1 MISRAMK
8 DMIDS
13 YVQAYNTFD
22 IEGMMSFL
30 HDDITF
36 RNIASGEITAE
47 TQGIQ
52 HFRELAQQSAAMFA
66 TRCQTITGYNWND
79 DCIEVGIMY
88 KGTFA
93 VDLPNGY
100 KSGDQLELN
109 GTSKFKISDDKII
122 LIEDYS

>member
-1 MISRAMK
+1 MMSREMK

-36 RNIASGEITAE
+36 RNIAGGEITTQ

-52 HFRELAQQSAAMFA
+52 QFRELAQQSAAMFA
-66 TRCQTITGYNWND
+66 VRCQTITGYNISDN
-79 DCIEVGIMY
+79 CIEVGITY
-88 KGTFA
+88 TGTFA

-100 KSGDQLELN
+100 KSGERLELT
-109 GTSKFKISDDKII
+109 GTSKFKIADDKII